1 MSNELIPLSE
11 IFNDKLFRIPD
22 YQRGYAWKQKQLM
35 DFWDDIINLNPER
48 SHYTGLLSI
57 KKIKDPMEIEKSLG
71 IDKWLIDNGYSLY
84 SIVDGQQRLT
94 TISILLN
101 EIVLF
106 VKEQEE
112 NKGKSNT
119 EIFLNTVRLD
129 KIIDKYILQKYPQ
142 SEHLTSYIFG
152 YDKDNPSALYLRYK
166 IFMEDNAPTV
176 SETYYT
182 KNLKHAKQFFRNNL
196 QELFTNEKYEGL
208 FKIYQKLTQKL
219 MFNIHEIGDDYDVF
233 VAFETMNNRG
243 KRLSNL
249 ELLKNRLIYL
259 TTLYPNSEYDETNK
273 ENLRDTINKTWQE
286 IYTELGKNEN
296 ALLSDDDFLRAHW
309 IAYYTYSRKKG
320 DDYIHFLFDKYSA
333 KNIYE
338 KKSVLINEPE
348 IDELVDDTEDP
359 DDEIEELEI
368 NENESTESITVS
380 KLSPDEINDYV
391 LSLQNFAKYWYETFF
406 PRNSNS
412 LTSDEKL
419 WIERLNRVNI
429 GHFRPVV
436 MVINSCR
443 NAPVQERIDA
453 YKAIERF
460 LFVCFRVGFFQ
471 ASLKSSEYFKD
482 AREIRLGNLKLKDFT
497 KKINDYVDSNVSSAI
512 KGFITHMDVYFKNNM
527 GYYSWKTLKYFF
539 YEYNAELSAT
549 NRNGKIISW
558 EDFVKFEKEKTS
570 IEHILPQTPTK
581 YYWKNMFRQFD
592 DTEKK
597 KLTGSLGNLL
607 PLDLSIN
614 IKLQNDTFEEKKNPS
629 KGSNRRGY
637 LKGSNAELEVA
648 MKSDWT
654 AKDIYERTIN
664 LLHFMER
671 RWKIIFTNDQ
681 LEYLTYVDFA
691 NDGRVVPDEL
701 PREEKK

>member
-22 YQRGYAWKQKQLM
+22 YQRGYAWKQKQLA

-57 KKIKDPMEIEKSLG
+57 KKIKDSKEIEKSLG
-71 IDKWLIDNGYSLY
+71 IDKWLIDSGYSLY

-106 VKEQEE
+106 VKDQEE
-112 NKGKSNT
+112 NKDKSNS

-176 SETYYT
+176 TETYYT

-196 QELFTNEKYEGL
+196 QQLFDNEKYDGL
-208 FKIYQKLTQKL
+208 FKLYQKLTQKL

-243 KRLSNL
+243 KRLTNL

-259 TTLYPNSEYDETNK
+259 ATLYPNTEYDETNK
-273 ENLRDTINKTWQE
+273 ENLRDTINRTWQE
-286 IYTELGKNEN
+286 VYTELGKNEN

-338 KKSVLINEPE
+338 KKSVLITEPE
-348 IDELVDDTEDP
+348 LDELKDDTEATDE
-359 DDEIEELEI
+359 EIEE
-368 NENESTESITVS
+368 TESNEQEELESKIVS
-380 KLSPDEINDYV
+380 KLSPDEINNYV

-412 LTSDEKL
+412 LTDEEKL

-443 NAPVQERIDA
+443 HSPVQERIDA

-460 LFVCFRVGFFQ
+460 LFVCFRIGFFQ

-482 AREIRLGNLKLKDFT
+482 AREIRLGNLSLKAFT
-497 KKINDYVDSNVSSAI
+497 KKINDFVDSKVGSAI
-512 KGFITHMDVYFKNNM
+512 KGFITHMDDYFKSNN

-539 YEYNAELSAT
+539 YEYNAELSLA
-549 NRNGKIISW
+549 NKNGKVISW
-558 EDFVKFEKEKTS
+558 DDFIKFEKEKVS
-570 IEHILPQTPTK
+570 IEHILPQTATK
-581 YYWKNMFRQFD
+581 YYWENMFRQFND
-592 DTEKK
+592 SEKK
-597 KLTGSLGNLL
+597 KLTGTLGNLL

-614 IKLQNDTFEEKKNPS
+614 IKLQNDSFEEKKNPAQ
-629 KGSNRRGY
+629 GSNRRGY
-637 LKGSNAELEVA
+637 LKGSNSELEVA
-648 MKSDWT
+648 MLPDWT
-654 AKDIYERTIN
+654 AKDIYDRTIK

-671 RWKIIFTNDQ
+671 RWNLKFTEDQ
-681 LEYLTYVDFA
+681 LKSLSYVEFV
-691 NDGRVVPDEL
+691 NDGRAIPEEL
-701 PREEKK
+701 PKEE